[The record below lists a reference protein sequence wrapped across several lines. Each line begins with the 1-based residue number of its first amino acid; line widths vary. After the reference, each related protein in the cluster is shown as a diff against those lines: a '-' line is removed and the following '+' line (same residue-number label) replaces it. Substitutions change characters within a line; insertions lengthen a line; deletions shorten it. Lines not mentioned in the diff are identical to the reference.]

1 MGHKPMTL
9 DVDLDIQKGR
19 MQDVKLKVC
28 YLKLNASCRTSPLR
42 YIYTERKR
50 FFSLSLLNV
59 HIKLDFLWTHLEAMS
74 LSLSRQYKRTLTITL
89 LVGQLHLRSKIPT
102 GLSAIMVHCTFGKI
116 PLRVCYSNLTNLYHF
131 KFQITALLFCSWQ
144 AQILMSSRQMFSA
157 KHCGARDSGGMTSMT
172 S

>member
-1 MGHKPMTL
+1 MNHELQMFNHVSIKVCFGLFSLLFPFKFQINRRFHGLMGHKPMTL

-50 FFSLSLLNV
+50 FFLWSLSLLNV
-59 HIKLDFLWTHLEAMS
+59 NIKLDFLWTHLEAMS

-89 LVGQLHLRSKIPT
+89 LVGQLHLRVKNSDRLDGHT
-102 GLSAIMVHCTFGKI
+102 GEVYCIFE
-116 PLRVCYSNLTNLYHF
+116 
-131 KFQITALLFCSWQ
+131 
-144 AQILMSSRQMFSA
+144 
-157 KHCGARDSGGMTSMT
+157 
-172 S
+172 